1 MDALR
6 RNFLKIILVITMGIE
21 FETENLK
28 LELITILKLI
38 LSLVNKNSNYFSK
51 IHFYFILTLILKWK
65 FYVIVDA
72 ARSCDKFS
80 FCDTNAN

>member
-1 MDALR
+1 MQLIR
-6 RNFLKIILVITMGIE
+6 RNFLKTILVTTIGIE

-28 LELITILKLI
+28 LQLVTILKLT
-38 LSLVNKNSNYFSK
+38 LSLVNKSSNSFSK

-65 FYVIVDA
+65 FYVMVDA
-72 ARSCDKFS
+72 ARSCDMFS